1 MENPTTALLFSGGR
15 DSIVLLHI
23 LEPYL
28 DDILV
33 VWVNTGAAYESTL
46 KQMGQVR
53 DTVPHFFEVTTDQPA
68 DIEKWGYPTDILPTR
83 HSVQHAGYLEPKLQ
97 TTFSCCA
104 KNIWLPTQLALADK
118 KITTC
123 YIGAREEEV
132 MKDTRWEGTR
142 EGILW
147 KYPLRKWTMKM
158 LQDYILKHNIVVP
171 PYYSQGE
178 EKSRDCWNCTG
189 YLWERRQ
196 SIANLPFYQ
205 KEEVLDRLAAID
217 GAVELEMTHGQD
229 IRNNEILRVRM
240 KEALDGPT

>member
-1 MENPTTALLFSGGR
+1 MSAPKTALLYSGGR
-15 DSIVLLHI
+15 DSCVLLHI

-33 VWVNTGAAYESTL
+33 IWVNTGAAYESTL

-53 DTVPHFFEVTTDQPA
+53 DTVPHFFEVITNQPA
-68 DIEKWGYPTDILPTR
+68 DIEKWGYPTDILPVR
-83 HSVQHAGYLEPKLQ
+83 HAVELQGYLSPRLQ
-97 TTFSCCA
+97 TTYSCCA
-104 KNIWLPTQLALADK
+104 KNIWIPAQLALTDK

-123 YIGAREEEV
+123 YIGQREEEL

-142 EGILW
+142 AGILW

-178 EKSRDCWNCTG
+178 EKSRDCWSCTG
-189 YLWERRQ
+189 YLFENSTR
-196 SIANLPFYQ
+196 IENLPFYQ
-205 KEEVLDRLAAID
+205 KEELQDRLGEISDAISCEQEHLLQ
-217 GAVELEMTHGQD
+217 VL
-229 IRNNEILRVRM
+229 
-240 KEALDGPT
+240 KE

>member
-33 VWVNTGAAYESTL
+33 IWVNTGAAYESTL

-68 DIEKWGYPTDILPTR
+68 DIEKWGYPIDILPVR
-83 HSVQHAGYLEPKLQ
+83 HAVELQGYLSPRLQ
-97 TTFSCCA
+97 TTYSCCA
-104 KNIWLPTQLALADK
+104 KNIWLPAQLALTDK

-123 YIGAREEEV
+123 YIGQREEEL

-142 EGILW
+142 AGILW

-171 PYYSQGE
+171 PYYSASAVGTGGE

-189 YLWERRQ
+189 YLWERKE
-196 SIANLPFYQ
+196 SIRALPFYQ
-205 KEEVLDRLAAID
+205 RQELMDRLNRINE
-217 GAVELEMTHGQD
+217 AVKQEQSILDD
-229 IRNNEILRVRM
+229 ICTTI
-240 KEALDGPT
+240 